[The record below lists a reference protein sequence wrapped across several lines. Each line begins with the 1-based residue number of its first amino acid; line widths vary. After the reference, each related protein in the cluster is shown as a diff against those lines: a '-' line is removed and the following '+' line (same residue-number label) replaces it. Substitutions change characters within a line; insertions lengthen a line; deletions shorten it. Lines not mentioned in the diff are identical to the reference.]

1 LLKQNSEGVY
11 RLEDAV
17 FEQWMHYAA
26 KINAETNPK
35 YIVRF
40 HTLQNY
46 NRCMAFIATQPP
58 YSDEVNAQ
66 PLKIICGISCSMGF
80 IIKHHELLPLI
91 DSIETD
97 IKTASVHAQG
107 VPFIP
112 WGVSQIRA
120 PEVWSRSTGKR
131 IKIGVIDTGVDYSHP
146 DLQRNVYGGINLVQ
160 RHMMPMDDNGHGT
173 HIAGTIAAASQNAGI
188 VGVAP
193 QGAIH
198 AVKAFD
204 LNGSAFVSDIIQG
217 IEWCV
222 HYRMDIINM
231 SFGMKNH
238 SKALEAAVHNAIS
251 AGRVVVASSGNNG
264 KINELDFPARFPL
277 TIAVGATTRDQ
288 KIAEF
293 SNRGHRIDIYAPGD
307 KIYSTWLHG
316 KYNVMSGT
324 SMATSHVSGVIALML
339 AAKPELSPKQIKIML
354 QQNSSTLDLKNQQSS
369 RPGEVS
375 ALRTLKSL
383 IQ

>member
-1 LLKQNSEGVY
+1 LK
-11 RLEDAV
+11 DAV
-17 FEQWMHYAA
+17 FEQWMHNAA
-26 KINAETNPK
+26 KMNAVTNLR

-46 NRCMAFIATQPP
+46 NRCMASIATHTPH
-58 YSDEVNAQ
+58 SDEVKAQ
-66 PLKIICGISCSMGF
+66 PLKFIYGISCSIDF
-80 IIKHHELLPLI
+80 IKQHLELLPLI
-91 DSIETD
+91 TSIESD
-97 IKTASVHAQG
+97 IKAATVHAEG
-107 VPFIP
+107 EPFIP

-146 DLQRNVYGGINLVQ
+146 DLQRNIYGGINLIN
-160 RHMMPMDDNGHGT
+160 RHLLPMDDNGHGT
-173 HIAGTIAAASQNAGI
+173 HISGTIAAASQRAGI

-193 QGAIH
+193 HGAIH

-204 LNGSAFVSDIIQG
+204 YNGSAFVSDIIQG
-217 IEWCV
+217 IEWCI

-238 SKALEAAVHNAIS
+238 SKALEAAVRNAVY
-251 AGRVVVASSGNNG
+251 AGKVVVASSGNNG
-264 KINELDFPARFPL
+264 KINQIDFPARFPL
-277 TIAVGATTRDQ
+277 TIAVGATTQ
-288 KIAEF
+288 NHKIAAF
-293 SNRGHRIDIYAPGD
+293 SNRGHHIDIYAPGD
-307 KIYSTWLHG
+307 KIYSTWLNG

-324 SMATSHVSGVIALML
+324 SMATSHVTGVIALML
-339 AAKPELSPKQIKIML
+339 AENPELSPKQIKIML
-354 QQNSSTLDLKNQQSS
+354 QRNSSALGLKNQLPS

-383 IQ
+383 IH